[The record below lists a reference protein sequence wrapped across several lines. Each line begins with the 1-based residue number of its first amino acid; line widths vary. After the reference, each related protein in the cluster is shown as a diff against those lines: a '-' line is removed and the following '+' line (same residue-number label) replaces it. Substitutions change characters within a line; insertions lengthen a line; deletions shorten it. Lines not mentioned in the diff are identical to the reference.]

1 MALNSAIYSRI
12 GNQKANRIANQNE
25 NEIILTNQIAEKY
38 RAKTVILGGN
48 VAISVAKFPP
58 FQIKMDEFNY
68 LQFFNDDNDLLVA
81 EQLLAD
87 DFPTFDVSF
96 NQMVAT
102 FLQILL
108 ETGHI
113 SFELLPVVIMFF
125 FLEKK
130 LAVNVFV
137 RIFSNKFESRRTCS
151 IN

>member
-1 MALNSAIYSRI
+1 
-12 GNQKANRIANQNE
+12 
-25 NEIILTNQIAEKY
+25 
-38 RAKTVILGGN
+38 
-48 VAISVAKFPP
+48 
-58 FQIKMDEFNY
+58 MDEFNY
-68 LQFFNDDNDLLVA
+68 LQFFNDDNNLLVA

-102 FLQILL
+102 FLHILL

-137 RIFSNKFESRRTCS
+137 MIFSNKFESRRTCS